1 MNFFDSFARLIGHEG
16 GLSMRRDDRGN
27 WTGGRIG
34 EGELKGTKYGISAAA
49 FPDLD
54 IKSVTLD
61 QAREIYYTRYWGP
74 ACCDMLPEAL
84 RYPVFDLA
92 VNSGPGRA
100 ARLLQR
106 AVGAEEDGSIGPQT
120 LMSIHNMP
128 VDRVLRRLDAH
139 RLLLMAGDPTW
150 PAHGRGWVIRV
161 ATNALETTP

>member
-1 MNFFDSFARLIGHEG
+1 MDFLDAFAKLIGHEG
-16 GLSMRRDDRGN
+16 GLSLDPRDRGN
-27 WTGGRIG
+27 WTGGRRDW
-34 EGELKGTKYGISAAA
+34 GELKGTKYGISAHA

-54 IKSVTLD
+54 IKSLTLE
-61 QAREIYYTRYWGP
+61 QARQIYRDKYWSA
-74 ACCDMLPEAL
+74 ACCDMLPDPL
-84 RYPVFDLA
+84 KFPVFDLA

-139 RLLLMAGDPTW
+139 RLLLMADDPTFV
-150 PAHGRGWVIRV
+150 AFGRGWVKRV
-161 ATNALETTP
+161 ATNALEAP

>member
-1 MNFFDSFARLIGHEG
+1 
-16 GLSMRRDDRGN
+16 
-27 WTGGRIG
+27 
-34 EGELKGTKYGISAAA
+34 
-49 FPDLD
+49 
-54 IKSVTLD
+54 
-61 QAREIYYTRYWGP
+61 
-74 ACCDMLPEAL
+74 MLPEPL
-84 RYPVFDLA
+84 RFPVFDLA

-150 PAHGRGWVIRV
+150 PAFGRGWVIRV
-161 ATNALETTP
+161 ATNALEG

>member
-1 MNFFDSFARLIGHEG
+1 MNFDDAFARLIGHEG
-16 GLSMRRDDRGN
+16 GLSMRREDRGN
-27 WTGGRIG
+27 WTGGKVG
-34 EGELKGTKYGISAAA
+34 AGVLKGTKYGISAAA

-54 IKSVTLD
+54 IAAVTLE
-61 QAREIYYTRYWGP
+61 QARQIYRTRYWAPVG
-74 ACCDMLPEAL
+74 CDMLPEAL

-106 AVGAEEDGSIGPQT
+106 SVGAEEDGSIGPKT

-128 VDRVLRRLDAH
+128 TDRILRRLDAH

-161 ATNALETTP
+161 ATNALEAS